1 MIEVV
6 ARAARVLHAW
16 ARGLPSPA
24 SAPTVAANGY
34 LVNTLT
40 GVDICVGTQM
50 PKPLPPYTP
59 EQIDMV
65 SAWICQGAPP

>member
-1 MIEVV
+1 M
-6 ARAARVLHAW
+6 
-16 ARGLPSPA
+16 
-24 SAPTVAANGY
+24 AANGY

-50 PKPLPPYTP
+50 PKALPPYTP
-59 EQIDMV
+59 EQIDMI